1 MSKSENERCVED
13 NECQDNLIC
22 LSGICK
28 DPNSSLAKLS
38 DFQKGDLERVNN
50 LNNERIEEDR
60 INREKELKKEELEE
74 LQKQLK
80 ELENEKSENEKN

>member
-28 DPNSSLAKLS
+28 DPNSSLAK
-38 DFQKGDLERVNN
+38 FV
-50 LNNERIEEDR
+50 
-60 INREKELKKEELEE
+60 REFPGKKESGMHLSRDSATFA
-74 LQKQLK
+74 LTCSPSSRRARNDRRACRKD
-80 ELENEKSENEKN
+80 ENQ